1 MRHDRAARR
10 GPRAAGWLGAGVALL
25 LALPVLV
32 GIAYALLGAL
42 DVVGFARGD
51 ASLDRMSRVLGE
63 RATWRGLLTSLWVG
77 LASTALAAI
86 GATTLA
92 LLFGGSAR
100 TDRIARS
107 LAVLPLPLPHLVA
120 AAGAVLVLA
129 QSGLLGRV
137 LVALGV
143 ASGPTD
149 VPALVYDRA
158 GVGMILAFAWKE
170 LPFLALV
177 AFTVLGAR
185 ATEAEE
191 AARTLGA
198 RPLDVARR
206 VTLPLLWRGLLPA
219 AVAAFI
225 FVAGNYEAA
234 ALLAPSDP
242 APLPVL
248 TYERWLDP
256 DLARRGDAYVLTLL
270 ALLLGALAVVVHEV
284 ARARQEP
291 GSA

>member
-1 MRHDRAARR
+1 MRGRAGGR
-10 GPRAAGWLGAGVALL
+10 GPRAGGWLGGLVALL

-42 DVVGFARGD
+42 DVVGFASGEATAGR
-51 ASLDRMSRVLGE
+51 LRRVLGE
-63 RATWRGLLTSLWVG
+63 RATWRGVLMSLWVG
-77 LASTALAAI
+77 LASTVLAAL
-86 GATTLA
+86 GATALA
-92 LLFGGSAR
+92 LLFRGRAR
-100 TDRIARS
+100 TDRVARA

-129 QSGLLGRV
+129 QSGVLGRV

-143 ASGPTD
+143 AAGPAD

-177 AFTVLGAR
+177 AFAVLGAR
-185 ATEAEE
+185 ATDAEE

-198 RPLDVARR
+198 GRWAVARR

-242 APLPVL
+242 APLRVL
-248 TYERWLDP
+248 TSERWLDP

-270 ALLLGALAVVVHEV
+270 ALLLGALAVAAHEA
-284 ARARQEP
+284 ARARQE
-291 GSA
+291 A

>member
-1 MRHDRAARR
+1 MT
-10 GPRAAGWLGAGVALL
+10 GRAAGARASGALGLGVALL

-32 GIAYALLGAL
+32 GVGYALLGAL
-42 DVVGFARGD
+42 DVVGFASGD
-51 ASLDRMSRVLGE
+51 ASLDRLRGVLAE
-63 RATWRGLLTSLWVG
+63 RATWRGVLVSLWVG
-77 LASTALAAI
+77 LASTVLAGA
-86 GATTLA
+86 GATALA
-92 LLFGGSAR
+92 LLFRGRAR
-100 TDRIARS
+100 TDRVARS

-129 QSGLLGRV
+129 QSGLLGRL
-137 LVALGV
+137 LVALGL
-143 ASGPTD
+143 AAGPAD

-185 ATEAEE
+185 AAEAEE

-234 ALLAPSDP
+234 ALLAASDP

-256 DLARRGDAYVLTLL
+256 DLARRGDAYVLTLV
-270 ALLLGALAVVVHEV
+270 ALLLGALAVAAHEV

-291 GSA
+291 AA

>member
-1 MRHDRAARR
+1 VTRAGGR
-10 GPRAAGWLGAGVALL
+10 GPWAAGWAGLVVALL

-42 DVVGFARGD
+42 DVVGFAGGE
-51 ASLDRMSRVLGE
+51 ASTARIARVLGE
-63 RATWRGLLTSLWVG
+63 RATWRGVLTSAWVG
-77 LASTALAAI
+77 LASTALAAL
-86 GATTLA
+86 GATALA
-92 LLFGGSAR
+92 LLFGGNAR
-100 TDRIARS
+100 LDRLARS

-143 ASGPTD
+143 AAGPGD

-177 AFTVLGAR
+177 AFAVLGAR
-185 ATEAEE
+185 ATDAEE

-206 VTLPLLWRGLLPA
+206 VTLPLLWHGLLPA
-219 AVAAFI
+219 AVAAFV

-234 ALLAPSDP
+234 ALLAASDP

-256 DLARRGDAYVLTLL
+256 DLARRGDAYVLTLV
-270 ALLLGALAVVVHEV
+270 ALLLAALAVVAHEV
-284 ARARQEP
+284 ARARQE
-291 GSA
+291 A

>member
-1 MRHDRAARR
+1 MS
-10 GPRAAGWLGAGVALL
+10 GAGVAGRRPGAGGWLGGAVAFL

-32 GIAYALLGAL
+32 GIGYAALGAL
-42 DVVGFARGD
+42 DVVGFASGE
-51 ASLDRMSRVLGE
+51 ASLARTARVLGE
-63 RATWRGLLTSLWVG
+63 RATWRGVLMSLWVG
-77 LASTALAAI
+77 LASTALAAG
-86 GATTLA
+86 GATALA
-92 LLFGGSAR
+92 LLFRGRGR
-100 TDRIARS
+100 TDRVARA

-129 QSGLLGRV
+129 QSGLLGRL
-137 LVALGV
+137 LVALG
-143 ASGPTD
+143 AAAGPAD
-149 VPALVYDRA
+149 VPALVYDGA

-185 ATEAEE
+185 ATDAEE

-198 RPLDVARR
+198 RPRDVARR

-248 TYERWLDP
+248 AYERWLDP
-256 DLARRGDAYVLTLL
+256 DLARRGDAYVLTLV
-270 ALLLGALAVVVHEV
+270 ALLLGVVAVAAHET
-284 ARARQEP
+284 ARARQRT
-291 GSA
+291 

>member
-1 MRHDRAARR
+1 MSGRASGA
-10 GPRAAGWLGAGVALL
+10 LGLGVALL

-32 GIAYALLGAL
+32 GIAWALLGAL
-42 DVVGFARGD
+42 DVVGFVAGD
-51 ASLDRMSRVLGE
+51 ASLDRAVRVLGE
-63 RATWRGLLTSLWVG
+63 RATWRGMLTSLWIG
-77 LASTALAAI
+77 LASTGLAAV
-86 GATTLA
+86 GATALA
-92 LLFGGSAR
+92 LLFGSNAR
-100 TDRIARS
+100 MDRVARS

-137 LVALGV
+137 LVALG
-143 ASGPTD
+143 AAAGPAD

-177 AFTVLGAR
+177 AFSVLGAR
-185 ATEAEE
+185 TTDAEE

-206 VTLPLLWRGLLPA
+206 VTLPLLVRGLLPA

-270 ALLLGALAVVVHEV
+270 GLLLGALAVLAHEV

>member
-1 MRHDRAARR
+1 MSGRASGA
-10 GPRAAGWLGAGVALL
+10 LGLGVALL
-25 LALPVLV
+25 LALPALV
-32 GIAYALLGAL
+32 GIAWALLGAL
-42 DVVGFARGD
+42 DVVGFAAGD
-51 ASLDRMSRVLGE
+51 ASLDRAVRVLGE
-63 RATWRGLLTSLWVG
+63 RATWRGVLTSLWIG
-77 LASTALAAI
+77 LASTALAAV
-86 GATTLA
+86 GAAALA
-92 LLFGGSAR
+92 LLFRGRAR
-100 TDRIARS
+100 TDRVARS

-137 LVALGV
+137 LVALG
-143 ASGPTD
+143 AAAGPAD
-149 VPALVYDRA
+149 VPALVYDSA

-177 AFTVLGAR
+177 AFSVLGAR
-185 ATEAEE
+185 TTDAEE

-198 RPLDVARR
+198 GAWAVARR
-206 VTLPLLWRGLLPA
+206 VTLPLLVRGLLPA

-270 ALLLGALAVVVHEV
+270 ALLLGALAVLGHEV

-291 GSA
+291 GTT